1 MTHTARTATRADLPA
16 IAETHGAAFEDDPVA
31 RWLVGDDRTTD
42 RRVGRLYRALAAGH
56 LPDGLSLMTPAA
68 EAAAIWAAP
77 KHYKVPLRRLLPHV
91 PGVFGALGVSGFG
104 RLLSIAEVEKLH
116 PSEPHYYL
124 AVLGT
129 RPADQG
135 RGHASA
141 TLVPVLEQ
149 ADSEGTGC
157 FLESSKED
165 NLAFYARH
173 GFEVTS
179 TYDLAGGRGPRLW
192 LMWREARPITP

>member
-16 IAETHGAAFEDDPVA
+16 ISETHGAAFEDDPVV
-31 RWLVGDDRTTD
+31 RWLVGDGRTTA
-42 RRVGRLYRALAAGH
+42 RRVGRLYRAVADGH
-56 LPDGLSLMTPAA
+56 LPDRLSFMTPEA
-68 EAAAIWAAP
+68 EAVAIWAAP
-77 KHYKVPLRRLLPHV
+77 KRFKVPLRRMVPHA
-91 PGVFGALGVSGFG
+91 PGVFGAVGPSGIG
-104 RLLSIAEVEKLH
+104 RLLSLAEVEKLH
-116 PSEPHYYL
+116 PPEPHYYL
-124 AVLGT
+124 AALGT

-141 TLVPVLEQ
+141 TLTPVLEK

-165 NLAFYARH
+165 NVAFYARH

-179 TYDLAGGRGPRLW
+179 TYDLAGGNGPRLW